1 MILYILSIIVFIA
14 IASLIGFFLGRA
26 SVGKRLKRMEKDMDS
41 LQFRDEE
48 MDRNYSELLDQLK
61 IQGHELE
68 RSKIREQKL
77 DEILQKLAQEKKLL
91 AAESNETK
99 DDIKHLRKRQ
109 DDLGDKLAVTETR
122 EREALRWRNE
132 YVRLNY
138 TLEDKLRRLEL
149 QLEKMKEISTVSEPA
164 ALSIGQHHDNL
175 PHQQVVEREEKESKP
190 KQDELESLKNEMTE
204 LQIKTKRQEHIIR
217 ALRMQL
223 KNLNIEKIRQTNTE
237 DLEQQVEK
245 EFDESEGVDIT
256 DYHEDVVLEND
267 FSEAIDEIVGQPDE
281 LFPESLSFKEQKL
294 RKTGNEV
301 LDFTKVHRRVN
312 QMQSKTEDS
321 GDGVEEGESF
331 SSDVNWKK
339 LLGGP
344 SQNASN
350 LSLIFNMNSRT
361 AKSLQAL
368 GINSFEQL
376 SRLDTQHHASLETA
390 LKLPPG
396 TIANEKWVKQ
406 AGNLCSEE
414 NINSIFLRTRS
425 NPVQEGPVE
434 EKIDLTRIRGI
445 GRTYK
450 KRLEGA
456 GITSIQNLADW
467 EDGNLEELAVLI
479 SVPAEKIR
487 RERWLHQARQLSSME
502 TQSEE

>member
-14 IASLIGFFLGRA
+14 LASLIGFFLGRA
-26 SVGKRLKRMEKDMDS
+26 SFGKRLKRMEKDMNS

-48 MDRNYSELLDQLK
+48 MEINYRELLDQLK
-61 IQGHELE
+61 IQGQELE

-99 DDIKHLRKRQ
+99 NEIKNLRERQ

-138 TLEDKLRRLEL
+138 TLEDKLRRLEV
-149 QLEKMKEISTVSEPA
+149 QLEKMKENSITSEPPS
-164 ALSIGQHHDNL
+164 LRIGHKSERQA
-175 PHQQVVEREEKESKP
+175 PQQPVEKEEKEFRT
-190 KQDELESLKNEMTE
+190 KQVELEALKNEMAE

-237 DLEQQVEK
+237 ELEQNAEN
-245 EFDESEGVDIT
+245 EFDESEGVNIE
-256 DYHEDVVLEND
+256 DYREDVVLEND
-267 FSEAIDEIVGQPDE
+267 FSEAIEEILGEPDD

-301 LDFTKVHRRVN
+301 LDFTKVHRRVT
-312 QMQSKTEDS
+312 QIQSKQLDSNEDS
-321 GDGVEEGESF
+321 EEGA
-331 SSDVNWKK
+331 SSDVNWNK

-376 SRLDTQHHASLETA
+376 SRLDTQHYASLETA
-390 LKLPPG
+390 LKIPLG
-396 TIANEKWVKQ
+396 TIDNEKWVKQ

-425 NPVQEGPVE
+425 NAVKNARME
-434 EKIDLTRIRGI
+434 EEIDLTKIRGI

-456 GITSIQNLADW
+456 GITSIQDLADW
-467 EDGNLEELAVLI
+467 DEGNLEELAALI
-479 SVPAEKIR
+479 SVPVEKIQ
-487 RERWLHQARQLSSME
+487 RERWLHQGRQLSRRE
-502 TQSEE
+502 NQSEE

>member
-1 MILYILSIIVFIA
+1 MYILSIIVFIA

-237 DLEQQVEK
+237 DLEQQAEK

-312 QMQSKTEDS
+312 QMQSKTE
-321 GDGVEEGESF
+321 
-331 SSDVNWKK
+331 
-339 LLGGP
+339 
-344 SQNASN
+344 
-350 LSLIFNMNSRT
+350 
-361 AKSLQAL
+361 
-368 GINSFEQL
+368 
-376 SRLDTQHHASLETA
+376 
-390 LKLPPG
+390 
-396 TIANEKWVKQ
+396 
-406 AGNLCSEE
+406 
-414 NINSIFLRTRS
+414 
-425 NPVQEGPVE
+425 
-434 EKIDLTRIRGI
+434 
-445 GRTYK
+445 
-450 KRLEGA
+450 
-456 GITSIQNLADW
+456 
-467 EDGNLEELAVLI
+467 
-479 SVPAEKIR
+479 
-487 RERWLHQARQLSSME
+487 
-502 TQSEE
+502 